1 MFAPKKEL
9 GQNFLSDPE
18 IATSMI
24 SGLDI
29 TAGNDVIEIG
39 PGRGFLTEQL
49 AKKAVAE
56 EFDFYAVELDK
67 RFYEHLQ
74 RTFVDNPNVHIVNAN
89 ILDFLP
95 KYTKP
100 ENKSVKILG
109 SLPYYITSP
118 IVHQIIRMAVSQPDE
133 CVLLIQKEVAE
144 KIVAP
149 APDSSYMS
157 VFVQTFF
164 EVTYL
169 FTIPREKFSPV
180 PQVDGGVIKLV
191 KRSELGKEFGVDL
204 TREFVTK
211 YEGFLHKAFKNPR
224 KMMNK
229 PFSQEELDRAGI
241 SASLRPQNL
250 NWKEWLNFYL
260 KF

>member
-100 ENKSVKILG
+100 ENKS
-109 SLPYYITSP
+109 
-118 IVHQIIRMAVSQPDE
+118 
-133 CVLLIQKEVAE
+133 QKN
-144 KIVAP
+144 
-149 APDSSYMS
+149 
-157 VFVQTFF
+157 
-164 EVTYL
+164 
-169 FTIPREKFSPV
+169 
-180 PQVDGGVIKLV
+180 
-191 KRSELGKEFGVDL
+191 L
-204 TREFVTK
+204 TPST
-211 YEGFLHKAFKNPR
+211 L
-224 KMMNK
+224 
-229 PFSQEELDRAGI
+229 
-241 SASLRPQNL
+241 
-250 NWKEWLNFYL
+250 
-260 KF
+260 